1 MDESDPS
8 HGGEQQ
14 NGPAAEEEPA
24 HSEQDNSPFQTPGT
38 VNSRRGTQSG
48 LPNSPS
54 ATILKDHELAGELP
68 AVPIEH
74 SRSCNIVQ
82 AQICSMADPAF
93 LTSKYKEALLASGS
107 LPEPEPISSDDL
119 ANTNL
124 DINRAE
130 YPIFQLASLSLKQEV
145 EENAKSAGVYATIK
159 ILAVCIVVL
168 LVTALG
174 ANAPPKD
181 FALFAHYAQQNDS
194 MGSGVNKQIFRT
206 VESVGYLGASNISL
220 VRGEITTFGAAG
232 LYHLSSPS
240 VTTWHDA
247 ESLS

>member
-24 HSEQDNSPFQTPGT
+24 RSEQDSSPFQTPGT

-48 LPNSPS
+48 LPSTPPT
-54 ATILKDHELAGELP
+54 TILKDLAEIAEDLKDAGTDKP
-68 AVPIEH
+68 AIPIEH

-107 LPEPEPISSDDL
+107 LPEPEPISSYDL
-119 ANTNL
+119 ANANL
-124 DINRAE
+124 DIDRAE
-130 YPIFQLASLSLKQEV
+130 YPIFQLASLALKQEV

-159 ILAVCIVVL
+159 ILTVCIVVL

-181 FALFAHYAQQNDS
+181 FVLFAHYAQQ
-194 MGSGVNKQIFRT
+194 KKRF
-206 VESVGYLGASNISL
+206 Y
-220 VRGEITTFGAAG
+220 G
-232 LYHLSSPS
+232 LRRK
-240 VTTWHDA
+240 
-247 ESLS
+247 